1 MLKSRTI
8 LDRVAKKAVIRIN
21 NRGTAGFF
29 GFLSAK
35 SWLFI
40 GVMMGSG
47 MVLRRIVIHPDMI
60 GAGIMG
66 AIYIGVG
73 SALLIADR
81 IFLYAFYVN
90 FLKGKHKP
98 S

>member
-1 MLKSRTI
+1 MLKSRAI
-8 LDRVAKKAVIRIN
+8 LDKVAKKAVIRIY
-21 NRGTAGFF
+21 NRGTAGFS
-29 GFLSAK
+29 GFLSTK

-40 GVMMGSG
+40 FLMMGSG
-47 MVLRRIVIHPDMI
+47 MVLRRTVIHPNII

-81 IFLYAFYVN
+81 IFLSAFYFN
-90 FLKGKHKP
+90 ILKGKHK